1 MTPPPLR
8 RAPALLP
15 ARLLAGCAG
24 GGLILLLASAPAW
37 AQFKVVGPD
46 GRITYTDRMPADA
59 GAGAKVQAL
68 RRDGTPVAI
77 AGSASSASNPSNPT
91 SATSATSATNAS
103 GNSSTAAALT
113 AGLPFELRS
122 VVTRF
127 PVTIYTSTDCA
138 PCAQGRSLLT
148 RRGVPYTERSVTSD
162 DDIAALLR
170 LTGGRTVP
178 ALSVG
183 GQALRG
189 FQDADWHSTLD
200 LAGYPRESRLPRG
213 WEAAPT
219 TPVVARSAVTA
230 SGGASPLAI
239 DTPPEPPA
247 LPTPPATAAASTA
260 LRF

>member
-1 MTPPPLR
+1 MTP
-8 RAPALLP
+8 
-15 ARLLAGCAG
+15 LLAPLLARWAG
-24 GGLILLLASAPAW
+24 GGLIILLASTPAW

-46 GRITYTDRMPADA
+46 GRVTYTDRMPADA

-68 RRDGTPVAI
+68 RRDGTTAAV
-77 AGSASSASNPSNPT
+77 AGSASNPIN
-91 SATSATSATNAS
+91 ATTNATNATNATS
-103 GNSSTAAALT
+103 NAGNSSATAALT

-127 PVTIYTSTDCA
+127 PVTLYTSPDCA

-148 RRGVPYTERSVTSD
+148 LRGVPYTERSVTSD

-189 FQDADWHSTLD
+189 FQDADWLSTLD

-213 WEAAPT
+213 WAAAPA
-219 TPVVARSAVTA
+219 TPVVSRTA
-230 SGGASPLAI
+230 ANPAGGGSPLTMNGAAA
-239 DTPPEPPA
+239 EPPT
-247 LPTPPATAAASTA
+247 LPTPPATDAASA
-260 LRF
+260 GLRF